1 MLFTYKILNTIK
13 ENNDIIV
20 FVSFFDNKE
29 IYEESFK
36 FKLDTNLATI
46 FEKLQERTLWHEN
59 RKLLNQ
65 QMFEELKNQM
75 INE

>member
-1 MLFTYKILNTIK
+1 MFTYKILNTIK

-20 FVSFFDNKE
+20 FVSFFDDKE

-36 FKLDTNLATI
+36 FKLNTNLATI
-46 FEKLQERTLWHEN
+46 FEKLQEKTLWHEN

-65 QMFEELKNQM
+65 QMFEELRNQM